1 MHMWSSKEVDLS
13 FLDLSMNYYAF
24 INFSLFK
31 ELKKEEKITKDRD
44 FANGTLNF

>member
-1 MHMWSSKEVDLS
+1 MWISKELDLS

-31 ELKKEEKITKDRD
+31 ELKKEKITKDRD

>member
-1 MHMWSSKEVDLS
+1 MWSSKELDLS

-24 INFSLFK
+24 INLSLFK

>member
-1 MHMWSSKEVDLS
+1 MWISKELDLS
-13 FLDLSMNYYAF
+13 FLDLSRNYYAF

-31 ELKKEEKITKDRD
+31 ELKKKEKTTKDRD

>member
-1 MHMWSSKEVDLS
+1 MWSSKEVDLS

-31 ELKKEEKITKDRD
+31 ELKKERKPLKTE
-44 FANGTLNF
+44 TLQMEP

>member
-1 MHMWSSKEVDLS
+1 MWSSKELDLS

-31 ELKKEEKITKDRD
+31 ELKKEEEKTTKDRD

>member
-1 MHMWSSKEVDLS
+1 MWISKELDLS

-31 ELKKEEKITKDRD
+31 ELKKKEEKTTKDRD

>member
-1 MHMWSSKEVDLS
+1 MWSSKELDLS
-13 FLDLSMNYYAF
+13 FLDLSMNYYTF

-31 ELKKEEKITKDRD
+31 ELKKKEKTTKDKD